1 MSDGRNR
8 NSIKNGCLPIKSPA
22 RHNYRIWNVNQG
34 RRGDPTIWVS
44 FCRIGKCLPGEM
56 AGFKLHRGWQEVRAG
71 CHPECT
77 TVPLGLSAGASWG
90 RGEQRWTEGV
100 VGFSKVACRLFFG
113 PGKPEENVPE
123 TQTKFL
129 SFDHGVKQLHQVT
142 SKNWVQHLCLVA
154 HWHLAEPKN
163 INFHPFQI

>member
-1 MSDGRNR
+1 M
-8 NSIKNGCLPIKSPA
+8 PA
-22 RHNYRIWNVNQG
+22 HQISSAAQLQNM
-34 RRGDPTIWVS
+34 
-44 FCRIGKCLPGEM
+44 KCESRKERWPYHMGQFLLG
-56 AGFKLHRGWQEVRAG
+56 LNWQEVRAG

-113 PGKPEENVPE
+113 PGKPEKNVPE

-142 SKNWVQHLCLVA
+142 SKNWVQHLCPVA
-154 HWHLAEPKN
+154 HWHWQSQKISIFTRSKFNKSPAFPE
-163 INFHPFQI
+163 FEWSAF